1 MAFVKDPGEV
11 KDYAIDWT
19 AHLATSETITTS
31 TWVVATGIT
40 KDSDSATTTV
50 AMKATSAS
58 RSTSSS
64 LTPRPMAPCPTA
76 RRATFA
82 SAPSSNLWM
91 ASACS

>member
-19 AHLATSETITTS
+19 AHLATSETVTTS

-50 AMKATSAS
+50 ATIWLSGGS
-58 RSTSSS
+58 EGTEYRVTNHVVTNQGREFERSFTVNVQQ
-64 LTPRPMAPCPTA
+64 L
-76 RRATFA
+76 
-82 SAPSSNLWM
+82 
-91 ASACS
+91 